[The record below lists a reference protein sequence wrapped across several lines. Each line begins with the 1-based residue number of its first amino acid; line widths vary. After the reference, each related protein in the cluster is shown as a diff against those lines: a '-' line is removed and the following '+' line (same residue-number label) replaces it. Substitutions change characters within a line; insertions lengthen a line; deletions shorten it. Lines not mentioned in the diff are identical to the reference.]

1 MRFLVFPI
9 YAPMAS
15 WGDVAV
21 GEYRP
26 SYGYPSRSAVLGLV
40 AAALGVTREDE
51 AAHAELAEE
60 LGVAVAV
67 YSEGTLLRDYHTA
80 QSVSASNLKKRPHRT
95 RLDEA
100 SAARSGA
107 SREAIQS
114 WRDYR
119 QDAISLVLL
128 YHRIDAP
135 QRALE
140 DIAASIERPR
150 FALFAGRKA
159 CPLALPLGP
168 SIVEADDLMTALS
181 ESAERIEQLREQL
194 GKQLIRL
201 RFLAAEPDVSAGLPV
216 SYQVQR
222 KDALLSR
229 KRWQFGDRPENVY
242 LVQADS
248 EGAI

>member
-26 SYGYPSRSAVLGLV
+26 SYGYPSRSAVLGMV

-51 AAHAELAEE
+51 AAHAQLAQE

-67 YSEGTLLRDYHTA
+67 YSEGALLRDYHTA
-80 QSVSASNLKKRPHRT
+80 QSVSTSDLKKRPHRT
-95 RLDEA
+95 RSDELA
-100 SAARSGA
+100 VAKDDLHTILST
-107 SREAIQS
+107 
-114 WRDYR
+114 RDYR
-119 QDAISLVLL
+119 QDAVSMVLL
-128 YHRIDAP
+128 YSRRDAP
-135 QRALE
+135 QWTLE
-140 DIAASIERPR
+140 AIAAAIERPR
-150 FALFAGRKA
+150 FAMFAGRKA
-159 CPLALPLGP
+159 CPLALPLAP
-168 SIVEADDLMTALS
+168 AIVEAENLMAALA
-181 ESAERIEQLREQL
+181 ESPEQTERLREQL
-194 GKQLIRL
+194 GKQTFQL
-201 RFLAAEPDVSAGLPV
+201 RYLAAEPDVSAGLPV

-242 LVQADS
+242 LVQAGS
-248 EGAI
+248 EGAT

>member
-26 SYGYPSRSAVLGLV
+26 THGYPSRSAVLGML

-51 AAHAELAEE
+51 AAHAQLADD
-60 LGVAVAV
+60 LGMAVAV
-67 YSEGTLLRDYHTA
+67 YSEGSLLRDYHTA
-80 QSVSASNLKKRPHRT
+80 QSTSASDLKKRPHRT
-95 RLDEA
+95 RSDELA
-100 SAARSGA
+100 VAKEDLHTILST
-107 SREAIQS
+107 
-114 WRDYR
+114 RDYR
-119 QDAISLVLL
+119 QDAFSLVLL
-128 YHRIDAP
+128 YHRSDAP
-135 QRALE
+135 QWTLDE
-140 DIAASIERPR
+140 LAAAIEHPC

-159 CPLALPLGP
+159 CPLALPLAP
-168 SIVEADDLMTALS
+168 VIVEADTLMTALA
-181 ESAERIEQLREQL
+181 ESRGQAERLLEQL
-194 GKQLIRL
+194 GKAAIHL
-201 RFLAAEPDVSAGLPV
+201 RYLAADTDVSAGLPL

-242 LVQADS
+242 LVQAGS
-248 EGAI
+248 EGAA

>member
-26 SYGYPSRSAVLGLV
+26 SYGYPSRSAVLGMV

-51 AAHAELAEE
+51 AAHAQLAEE
-60 LGVAVAV
+60 MGVAVAV
-67 YSEGTLLRDYHTA
+67 YSEGALLRDYHTA
-80 QSVSASNLKKRPHRT
+80 QSVSASDLKKRPHRT
-95 RLDEA
+95 RSDELA
-100 SAARSGA
+100 VAKDDLHTILST
-107 SREAIQS
+107 
-114 WRDYR
+114 RDYR
-119 QDAISLVLL
+119 QDALSLVLL

-140 DIAASIERPR
+140 DIAAAIERPR

-159 CPLALPLGP
+159 CPLALPLAP
-168 SIVEADDLMTALS
+168 SIVEADDLTTALA
-181 ESAERIEQLREQL
+181 ESGERTEQLREQL
-194 GKQLIRL
+194 GKQSLQL

-248 EGAI
+248 EGAT

>member
-26 SYGYPSRSAVLGLV
+26 SYGYPSRSAVLGMV
-40 AAALGVTREDE
+40 AAALGVKREDE
-51 AAHAELAEE
+51 AAHAQIAKELA
-60 LGVAVAV
+60 VAVAV
-67 YSEGTLLRDYHTA
+67 YSEGSLLRDYHTA
-80 QSVSASNLKKRPHRT
+80 QSVSTSHLKKRPHRT
-95 RLDEA
+95 RSDELA
-100 SAARSGA
+100 VAKDDLHTILST
-107 SREAIQS
+107 
-114 WRDYR
+114 RDYR
-119 QDAISLVLL
+119 QDAVSLVFL
-128 YHRIDAP
+128 YHRIDGP

-140 DIAASIERPR
+140 DIAAAIERPR

-159 CPLALPLGP
+159 CPLALPLAP
-168 SIVEADDLMTALS
+168 SVVEADDLMAALA
-181 ESAERIEQLREQL
+181 ESGEQTERLRDQL